1 MTDKYIL
8 REVIQM
14 SNEEKLTKVGIN
26 WYPGHM
32 LKTKKLIKEKSNL
45 IDVVYELVDA
55 RIPYSSKIVDIDN
68 LIKNK
73 PRILIMTKV
82 DLCDL
87 KETKKWQK
95 YYEEKGYKVLLL
107 NLNNNSFYNNLIDE
121 TNKLM
126 EDVFAKRIKKG
137 IKNKEIHVL
146 VVGVP
151 NVGKSTLINR
161 LAGKKV
167 ANVENKPGVTTNL
180 SWLKTKSNIL
190 LLDSPGILWPKFEN
204 AEVALN
210 LASMTS
216 IKMEVLPIDEVAIHI
231 LKKLEK
237 YYPEILEKRYN
248 LIKLDE
254 DFEIVYN
261 QIGRKIGA
269 VISGGEIDYDR
280 VSKTILQDIKNEN
293 IKNITFDRVE

>member
-32 LKTKKLIKEKSNL
+32 LKTKKLIEEKSNL